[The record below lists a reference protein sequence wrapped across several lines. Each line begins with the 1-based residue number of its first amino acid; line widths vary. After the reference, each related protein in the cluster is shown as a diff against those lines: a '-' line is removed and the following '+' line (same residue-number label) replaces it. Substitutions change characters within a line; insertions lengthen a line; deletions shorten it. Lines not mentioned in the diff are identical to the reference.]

1 MRELDILG
9 VRLDLPSRPMLLL
22 RESGGARCLPI
33 WIGAAEASA
42 IASAMEGLVPP
53 RPLTHDLFAEV
64 LTELGHTELAGRIT
78 AVTDGTFMAELE
90 IDGHIISARPSD
102 VVALAIRAG
111 IVVTCPDDLLEEVGV
126 VLETEGDDEV
136 EKFREFLDN
145 VTPDDFESGEEPP
158 NPV

>member
-1 MRELDILG
+1 MHELDILG

-22 RESGGARCLPI
+22 RESGGQRCLPI

-64 LTELGHTELAGRIT
+64 LSELGHTEIAGRIT
-78 AVTDGTFMAELE
+78 GMTDGTFLGELE
-90 IDGHIISARPSD
+90 IDGHVISARPSD

-111 IVVTCPDDLLEEVGV
+111 IVVTCTSELLDQVGV
-126 VLETEGDDEV
+126 VLESEGDDEV

-145 VTPDDFESGEEPP
+145 VTPDDFEP
-158 NPV
+158 

>member
-1 MRELDILG
+1 MQELDILG
-9 VRLDLPSRPMLLL
+9 VRLDLPARPMLLL
-22 RESGGARCLPI
+22 RESGGQRCLPI

-64 LTELGHTELAGRIT
+64 LSELGHTEISGRIT
-78 AVTDGTFMAELE
+78 GMSEGTFLAELE
-90 IDGHIISARPSD
+90 IDGHVISARPSD

-111 IVVTCPDDLLEEVGV
+111 IVVTCTKELLDEVGI
-126 VLETEGDDEV
+126 VLEAEGDDEV

-145 VTPDDFESGEEPP
+145 VTPDDFEADEQP
-158 NPV
+158 